1 MFSFDCRVD
10 GVAKLKN
17 ASDVFVPIIWF
28 EDGVEELD
36 DEETVSLL
44 RSATVEPALIKDVL
58 YPILLAVG
66 IVASII
72 FSLMLILSIRKQRS
86 NNFLSDDIQMV
97 TNPGK
102 L

>member
-1 MFSFDCRVD
+1 MSHCRVD

-36 DEETVSLL
+36 DEDTISVL

-58 YPILLAVG
+58 YPILFAVG
-66 IVASII
+66 ILVTFI
-72 FSLMLILSIRKQRS
+72 FSVMLTLTFHKKRS
-86 NNFLSDDIQMV
+86 SPFLSDDIQMV
-97 TNPGK
+97 QNPGK